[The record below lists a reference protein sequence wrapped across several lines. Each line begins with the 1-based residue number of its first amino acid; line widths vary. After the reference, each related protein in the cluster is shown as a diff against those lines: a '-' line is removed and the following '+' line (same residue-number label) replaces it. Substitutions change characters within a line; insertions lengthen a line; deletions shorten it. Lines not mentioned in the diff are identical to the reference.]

1 MLNIRELSGG
11 AEEKG
16 VTSNSMG
23 WIRRL
28 QRRRV
33 RARTF
38 PAEWR
43 AMLEARV
50 PFLARIPTA
59 LRPKFEADLM
69 IFEHEKAFI
78 GAGGFTVTEEVRVVI
93 SAAAVRLVLCLDIS
107 ALDRVSEI
115 LVYPGAYQHPKR
127 DGAILGEVSD
137 WSTVVLSWEDV
148 VAGLRNAHDAHDT
161 ATHEFAHVLDRASGA
176 FNGTP
181 TLRAREDYAPWG
193 HILSEHYLRL
203 RAGDPKERSVLRD
216 YAATNEAEFFAVAT
230 EVFFERSGM
239 MKRRAPDLY
248 EELQRFYGVDPT
260 SAPMTPRREST
271 RG

>member
-1 MLNIRELSGG
+1 
-11 AEEKG
+11 
-16 VTSNSMG
+16 MG

-33 RARTF
+33 RARPF

-43 AMLEARV
+43 AILEARV
-50 PFLARIPTA
+50 PFVERIPLA
-59 LRPKFEADLM
+59 SRPKFEADLM
-69 IFEHEKAFI
+69 TFEHEKVFD
-78 GAGGFTVTEEVRVVI
+78 GAGGFDVTEEARVVI
-93 SAAAVRLVLCLDIS
+93 SAAAVRLVVFLDIGV
-107 ALDRVSEI
+107 LDRVSEI
-115 LVYPGAYQHPKR
+115 VIYPAAYRHPGR
-127 DGAILGEVSD
+127 DEVILGEVSD

-148 VAGLRNAHDAHDT
+148 VAGLRNPHDGHDT
-161 ATHEFAHVLDRASGA
+161 ATHEFAHILDRASGV

-193 HILSEHYLRL
+193 RILSEHYLRL
-203 RAGDPKERSVLRD
+203 RARESKGRPVLRD

-248 EELQRFYGVDPT
+248 EELHRFYGFDPAGEDAKKKPP
-260 SAPMTPRREST
+260 SGITPRS
-271 RG
+271 G

>member
-1 MLNIRELSGG
+1 
-11 AEEKG
+11 
-16 VTSNSMG
+16 MG
-23 WIRRL
+23 WIRKL
-28 QRRRV
+28 QRRGV

-43 AMLEARV
+43 AILEAKV
-50 PFLARIPTA
+50 PFATRIPPA
-59 LRPKFEADLM
+59 SRPKFEADLM
-69 IFEHEKAFI
+69 IFEHEKSFV
-78 GAGGFTVTEEVRVVI
+78 GAGDFIITEEVRVVI
-93 SAAAVRLVLCLDIS
+93 SAAAVRLVLCLNIS

-115 LVYPGAYQHPKR
+115 LVYPGAYQHPNP
-127 DGAILGEVSD
+127 DGANQDRAILGEVSD
-137 WSTVVLSWEDV
+137 WSTVVLSWKDV
-148 VAGLRNAHDAHDT
+148 VAGLRNAHDGRDT

-181 TLRAREDYAPWG
+181 NLRAREDYAAWG

-203 RAGDPKERSVLRD
+203 RAGDPKERSILRD
-216 YAATNEAEFFAVAT
+216 YAETNEAEFFAVAT

-248 EELQRFYGVDPT
+248 EELERFYGVDPT
-260 SAPMTPRREST
+260 SAPMTPLQESP